1 MYESSPQTAS
11 RQVLPTTT
19 HAIFTFCSD
28 LHPCPA
34 VGRTGPRM
42 EFDAYLRITEMFFR
56 SSSSHD
62 RRMHHGKVL
71 VRKASS
77 EVKERERERE
87 SERERE
93 RARERHPQSER
104 EREIIVTPA
113 RSEVSMRKV
122 ERRPCQRFSFPGKWY
137 SLCSLH
143 RRPQYAERN
152 YV

>member
-1 MYESSPQTAS
+1 MMMVQIWIFVYESSPQTAS

-28 LHPCPA
+28 LRPCQA

-71 VRKASS
+71 VRKTSS
-77 EVKERERERE
+77 EVKKRE

-93 RARERHPQSER
+93 RER
-104 EREIIVTPA
+104 EHRDTRTQRGVNAEGRASIM
-113 RSEVSMRKV
+113 SEVLV
-122 ERRPCQRFSFPGKWY
+122 PGQMVLALLAP
-137 SLCSLH
+137 SPPSVC
-143 RRPQYAERN
+143 
-152 YV
+152 